1 MVRVNLIMGRVN
13 GSDPLLMLNNW
24 LRLFLVQLVLTLR
37 YVVPTSALLIYNT
50 EPYNIDMVS
59 QNPNIVLV
67 VSER

>member
-59 QNPNIVLV
+59 QNPNIGPLW
-67 VSER
+67 

>member
-1 MVRVNLIMGRVN
+1 MRRVNW
-13 GSDPLLMLNNW
+13 SDPLLMLNNW

-50 EPYNIDMVS
+50 EPYNIDMVG

>member
-1 MVRVNLIMGRVN
+1 MVRVNLIMRRVN
-13 GSDPLLMLNNW
+13 WSDPLLMLNNW

-59 QNPNIVLV
+59 QNPNIGPLW
-67 VSER
+67 